1 MGVTTIPYYLSLLN
15 ASIQA
20 ILYTSLPIF
29 SLKANHPLFK
39 TVMVSSTYLFF
50 QGMLRELVHFQS
62 LATVLVILF
71 LFFLLQKDSES
82 DYLLLNFLLVN
93 QIFHSLIRLACF
105 ALPLNILQ
113 IEGWGLFITF
123 WLLEFGITFSTCRYI
138 RKQGNL
144 FRLFKEIFNDRIFTI
159 PLLCFIGLTILS
171 DFFYQNPDLSYSK
184 VLMGLLAFMAFQ
196 LILALL
202 LAFLYYRR
210 KMADQAAESQALR
223 TEDLALYLDRL
234 EDNRDSIRKIRHD
247 LNDLLSLSQLMV
259 RDQDFD
265 HLTDYLDKLSTYVK
279 EEMPQESPSNLADLQ
294 QIEDQDLRY
303 LLMSKLLEWE
313 KAGIPYRFECLY
325 PLNTLPINRFDLM
338 RCLAILLN
346 NANEG
351 RQAADPS
358 AGETSDILMLAV
370 DQGLEIQVTNPSP
383 TVAVREAKQA
393 GFSTKAGHRG
403 LGLTNL
409 EEILSA
415 YPNALLNLTYQEGL
429 FQAQLY
435 LTYL

>member
-1 MGVTTIPYYLSLLN
+1 MGVTTIPYYLALLN
-15 ASIQA
+15 ATIQA

-29 SLKANHPLFK
+29 SLKTNHPLTK
-39 TVMVSSTYLFF
+39 TLMVSFTYLFF

-71 LFFLLQKDSES
+71 LFFLLQKNSEN
-82 DYLLLNFLLVN
+82 DYLLLNFLLLN
-93 QIFHSLIRLACF
+93 HIFHAMVRLACF
-105 ALPLNILQ
+105 ALPMNLLQ
-113 IEGWGLFITF
+113 IEGTDLFLSF
-123 WLLEFGITFSTCRYI
+123 WFLEIGVTWASYYHI
-138 RKQGNL
+138 RQDGSL
-144 FRLFKEIFNDRIFTI
+144 FRLFKGIFNDRIFTI

-171 DFFYQNPDLSYSK
+171 DFFYQNPNLSYAK
-184 VLMGLLAFMAFQ
+184 VLMGLLTFMAFQ
-196 LILALL
+196 LLLALL

-210 KMADQAAESQALR
+210 KIADQAAESQALR

-234 EDNRDSIRKIRHD
+234 KDNQNSIRKIRHD

-265 HLTDYLDKLSTYVK
+265 HLADYLDKLSTYVK
-279 EEMPQESPSNLADLQ
+279 EEMPQKTSSNLADLQ

-313 KAGIPYRFECLY
+313 KAGIPYHFECFY
-325 PLNTLPINRFDLM
+325 PLKTLPINSFDLM

-346 NANEG
+346 NASEG
-351 RQAADPS
+351 RQAARPS
-358 AGETSDILMLAV
+358 HEEMIDILMLAD

-383 TVAVREAKQA
+383 AITVQEAKQT
-393 GFSTKAGHRG
+393 GFSTKEGHRG

-415 YPNALLNLTYQEGL
+415 YPNALLNLTYQEGR
-429 FQAQLY
+429 FHAQLY